1 MSLGEKLRECRKMV
15 NLTQEE
21 LAEKLCVSRQAITK
35 WESDKGIPDIFR
47 SKNQKKPHDHS
58 GHRAKVPEMRK
69 AKEAVR
75 PAGRSSQQI
84 CF

>member
-35 WESDKGIPDIFR
+35 WENDIGIPDVINLQELSNIFGITNDVINTIIPTT
-47 SKNQKKPHDHS
+47 K
-58 GHRAKVPEMRK
+58 
-69 AKEAVR
+69 
-75 PAGRSSQQI
+75 
-84 CF
+84 

>member
-35 WESDKGIPDIFR
+35 WESDKGIY
-47 SKNQKKPHDHS
+47 
-58 GHRAKVPEMRK
+58 
-69 AKEAVR
+69 
-75 PAGRSSQQI
+75 
-84 CF
+84 